1 MLKVDAI
8 EKGIVLDH
16 IKAGHSMQVYRYLH
30 LDELDCPVAI
40 MRKVKSSK
48 YGTKDIIKISDE
60 IDVDLDVLGY
70 LDPNITVSI
79 IEDGKTVEKKKLEL
93 PERIVNVEK
102 CKNPRCITSVEQEI
116 DHIFRLVDREKRV
129 YRCIYCDQK
138 VERKKSSEK
147 K

>member
-16 IKAGHSMQVYRYLH
+16 IKAGRSMQVYKYLH

-48 YGTKDIIKISDE
+48 YGTKDIIKISDK

-93 PERIVNVEK
+93 PEKIVNVER

-116 DHIFRLVDREKRV
+116 DHIFKLADKERRI

-138 VERKKSSEK
+138 AGK
-147 K
+147 

>member
-16 IKAGHSMQVYRYLH
+16 IKAGRSMQVYKYLH
-30 LDELDCPVAI
+30 LDDLDCPVAI
-40 MRKVKSSK
+40 MRRVKSSK
-48 YGTKDIIKISDE
+48 YGTKDIIKISDK

-93 PERIVNVEK
+93 PEKITNVER
-102 CKNPRCITSVEQEI
+102 CRNPRCITSVEQEI
-116 DHIFRLVDREKRV
+116 DHIFKLADRERRI

-138 VERKKSSEK
+138 AGK
-147 K
+147 